1 MKSFARNTFGT
12 LQFQSF
18 KKLLHKCWRKGPSLL
33 SLLFWKFKIKTYV
46 YFFSCKSEKHC
57 SFWTQQTLPSELIFD
72 QQASCTLPTFSTSSH
87 TYTIL
92 STGSL
97 SVQGDYQSCMYRCVH
112 FAITLRIFQYFSR
125 ASFSLTLSVDL
136 MIMTTFSIF
145 LIISVAIER
154 YLAVCRP
161 HHYREIQTD
170 SSRSWWWSVHMRFF
184 YWTFSF
190 N

>member
-1 MKSFARNTFGT
+1 MDTANITIWADFWPPGELYPAH
-12 LQFQSF
+12 
-18 KKLLHKCWRKGPSLL
+18 LLHIFPYIHYPFYRISLCARWL
-33 SLLFWKFKIKTYV
+33 SI
-46 YFFSCKSEKHC
+46 
-57 SFWTQQTLPSELIFD
+57 
-72 QQASCTLPTFSTSSH
+72 
-87 TYTIL
+87 
-92 STGSL
+92 
-97 SVQGDYQSCMYRCVH
+97 MYRCVH
-112 FAITLRIFQYFSR
+112 FAITLRMGFFQYFYR

-184 YWTFSF
+184 YWTFFF

>member
-33 SLLFWKFKIKTYV
+33 SLLFWKCKIKTYV

-72 QQASCTLPTFSTSSH
+72 HQASCTLPTFSTSSH

-97 SVQGDYQSCMYRCVH
+97 SVQGDYQSCIDVS
-112 FAITLRIFQYFSR
+112 IVL
-125 ASFSLTLSVDL
+125 SLSGWDFPV
-136 MIMTTFSIF
+136 F
-145 LIISVAIER
+145 LQPNIER
-154 YLAVCRP
+154 GFDDNDNFQHIPDHLCG
-161 HHYREIQTD
+161 D
-170 SSRSWWWSVHMRFF
+170 
-184 YWTFSF
+184 
-190 N
+190 